1 MTNDERD
8 ILNGAQRK
16 LPMMPIREM
25 VIFPH
30 MMAPFVV
37 GRESSVRA
45 LEEALNGDRRIFLAT
60 QHDASVDEPSADDI
74 YDVGVI
80 GNIVQSVRMPDGNI
94 KVLVEGVERARAS
107 EVNDDDGFF
116 VATVKTSQVELKPTP
131 ATEQLVTRV
140 HQLFE
145 QYSKLQQS
153 LNQEA
158 AAALRTDEPAKLAD
172 VIAANLPLGIEEKQQ
187 ILEVFDPEIRLSR
200 IADTLDIA
208 IEKLNMDRTIQS
220 RVKRQMERAQKEYYL
235 NEKIKAIQKE
245 LGRGEKSEFDEL
257 KKKIEEAG
265 MTAEV
270 KEKAMQELKKLEA
283 MPPMS
288 AESTVSR
295 NYLDWLLA
303 VPWKKRSK
311 EIRSIDNAEQVLNE
325 DHYGLEKIKDRILE
339 FLAVRQLVKNPKG
352 SILCFVGPPGVGKTS
367 LGMSIAKATGRKFV
381 RMSLGGVRDE
391 AEIRGHR
398 RTYIG
403 ALPGQ
408 IIQSMKK
415 AGTKNPVIMLDE
427 IDKMA
432 SDFRGDPA
440 SALLEVLDPEQNNTF
455 QDHYLD
461 VEYDLSQVLFVA
473 TANVLHTIPGPLQ
486 DRMEILRLTGYTEVE
501 KLEIAKQYL
510 VKKQL
515 EATGL
520 NGEQVSLTD
529 DALRE
534 VIRSYTREAG
544 VRNLEREI
552 GNVFRKVARK
562 VVKDD
567 KFTEAI
573 TEDTLKDLLGVARY
587 RDSQVQEKSEIGLV
601 TGLAWTEMGGSILQT
616 EVQVLDGKG
625 KMTATGQLGDVMQE
639 SAQAALT
646 YIRSRAHHLGLPK
659 DFYRSIDIHVHVP
672 EGAIPKDGPSAG
684 ITLATALASAL
695 TKIEV
700 RRDIAMT
707 GEITLRGKVLP
718 IGGLKEKLLA
728 AHRAGIREA
737 ILPMD
742 NKKDLAD
749 LPQLIKDEMK
759 LNWVEQMD
767 EVLEIAL
774 TRKLQKLEEDTPE
787 VLANAA
793 PPPIAAP
800 TPSGNVAH
808 Q

>member
-60 QHDASVDEPSADDI
+60 QHDASVDEPTAKDI
-74 YDVGVI
+74 YTVGVI

-94 KVLVEGVERARAS
+94 KVLVEGMERARAS
-107 EVNDDDGFF
+107 EVHDDDGFF
-116 VATVKTSQVELKPTP
+116 VATVKTSRVELQVTP
-131 ATEQLVTRV
+131 ATEQLVARV

-145 QYSKLQQS
+145 QYGKLQQS

-158 AAALRTDEPAKLAD
+158 SAALRTDEPAKLAD
-172 VIAANLPLGIEEKQQ
+172 VIAANLPLAIEEKQQ
-187 ILEVFDPEIRLSR
+187 ILEVFDPEVRLSR

-270 KEKAMQELKKLEA
+270 KEKAMQELKKLET

-311 EIRSIDNAEQVLNE
+311 EIRSIENAETVLNE

-510 VKKQL
+510 VKKQV

-520 NGEQVSLTD
+520 TSDQISFTD

-534 VIRSYTREAG
+534 IIRAYTREAG

-552 GNVFRKVARK
+552 GNVCRKVARK
-562 VVKDD
+562 VVGND
-567 KFTEAI
+567 KHVEPV
-573 TEDTLKDLLGVARY
+573 TLASLSTLIGVAKF
-587 RDSQVQEKSEIGLV
+587 RDSQVQEKSEVGLV

-646 YIRSRAHHLGLPK
+646 YIRSRSHHLGLPR
-659 DFYRSIDIHVHVP
+659 DFYRNVDIHVHVP

-737 ILPMD
+737 ILPAD

-749 LPQLIKDEMK
+749 LPDLIKKEMK

-774 TRKLQKLEEDTPE
+774 VTKLPKLTEETPE
-787 VLANAA
+787 ALAASTA
-793 PPPIAAP
+793 LPIPPPEAP
-800 TPSGNVAH
+800 ANVAH